1 MAKRHSPRHRARLLD
16 AYHSSG
22 GTQRAFCEAN
32 RISVA
37 TLSNW
42 LREARAADGAFG
54 SESPQVVELS
64 VPELKAD
71 GLIAIELPSRIVIR
85 CEARQT
91 AVVLNQIALTVDQC
105 HRVDSPCEP

>member
-1 MAKRHSPRHRARLLD
+1 MAKRHSPRQRARLLD

-42 LREARAADGAFG
+42 LREARTADGDPRTG
-54 SESPQVVELS
+54 PQPVVELS
-64 VPELKAD
+64 LPALTGD
-71 GLIAIELPSRIVIR
+71 GLIAIELPSRVVIR

-91 AVVLNQIALTVDQC
+91 AMVLNQIALTVG
-105 HRVDSPCEP
+105 P

>member
-1 MAKRHSPRHRARLLD
+1 MAKRHSPRQRARLLD

-42 LREARAADGAFG
+42 LREARAADGGPGPG
-54 SESPQVVELS
+54 SRPVVELS
-64 VPELKAD
+64 LPGLTGD
-71 GLIAIELPSRIVIR
+71 GLVAIELPSRIVIR

-91 AVVLNQIALTVDQC
+91 ALVLNQIALTLAK
-105 HRVDSPCEP
+105 

>member
-1 MAKRHSPRHRARLLD
+1 MAKRHSLRQRARLLV

-42 LREARAADGAFG
+42 LREARAADVDPRTG
-54 SESPQVVELS
+54 SQPVVELS
-64 VPELKAD
+64 LPLLNGD
-71 GLIAIELPSRIVIR
+71 GLIAIELPSRVVIR

-91 AVVLNQIALTVDQC
+91 AMVLNQIALTVG
-105 HRVDSPCEP
+105 P

>member
-16 AYHSSG
+16 AYHSG
-22 GTQRAFCEAN
+22 AWTQRAFCEAN

-42 LREARAADGAFG
+42 LREARAADGAPG
-54 SESPQVVELS
+54 PDSQPVVELYLPGLS
-64 VPELKAD
+64 AD
-71 GLIAIELPSRIVIR
+71 GLVAIELPSRIVIR

-91 AVVLNQIALTVDQC
+91 AAVLNQIALTVP
-105 HRVDSPCEP
+105 R